1 MPKTTTS
8 QQLPAQERVRTTVYR
23 VVPHLGPDGKPVP
36 NRWDTEEVVVAGV
49 VEAKLVHER
58 AQPLP
63 VARERHQILVQKW
76 VNREAPETWK

>member
-1 MPKTTTS
+1 MPKPVS
-8 QQLPAQERVRTTVYR
+8 ASAPQPEKIRTTVYR

-36 NRWDTEEVVVAGV
+36 NRWDTEEISVSGV

-76 VNREAPETWK
+76 VSREAPETWK